1 VVRRTDVKSERD
13 VSDTRL
19 QSALPFTD
27 RGRVKDDGWSL
38 RAKEREVL
46 LEDVVGVSGMRDVN
60 ALGVNVTGGTKGK
73 RSERERDGKGH
84 GKESHARSDSSKG
97 SRQDVGNVKSER
109 KTKTKPRQKTAPLSK
124 AVNGL
129 LAKPPTPEPVKDW
142 TTGAYSSQQFALLSK
157 SKEEVV
163 PLSTI
168 PGPIADEVVD
178 LSHIPLP
185 GMEDLGMNNQEPDL
199 GAWLTDF
206 DEDAPLAADDG
217 CPMGLQVP
225 MDDLSDLGFMM

>member
-1 VVRRTDVKSERD
+1 VARRTDVKSERD
-13 VSDTRL
+13 ISDTRL

-27 RGRVKDDGWSL
+27 RGRIKEDGWPL

-46 LEDVVGVSGMRDVN
+46 LEDVVRVSGRRDVN
-60 ALGVNVTGGTKGK
+60 ALGANVTGGTKGK

-97 SRQDVGNVKSER
+97 SRQDVGNAKSER
-109 KTKTKPRQKTAPLSK
+109 KAKTKPRQKTAPLSK

-129 LAKPPTPEPVKDW
+129 LAKPTPEPVKDR
-142 TTGAYSSQQFALLSK
+142 TTPTYSTQQFAPLAK

-163 PLSTI
+163 PLSVI

-185 GMEDLGMNNQEPDL
+185 GMEDLGMNHQEPDL
-199 GAWLTDF
+199 GSWLTDF